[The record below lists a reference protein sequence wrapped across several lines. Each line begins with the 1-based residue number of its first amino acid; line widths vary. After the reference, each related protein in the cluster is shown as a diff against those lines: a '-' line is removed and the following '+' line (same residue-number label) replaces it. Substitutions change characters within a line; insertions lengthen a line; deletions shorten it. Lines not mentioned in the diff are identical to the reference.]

1 MNGKGDSPRSCFS
14 EQYRDNYDH
23 IFRTKKYDAVF
34 QTITAPDWKRALERA
49 KATRNQVAEQ
59 IRAKAAKRKP

>member
-14 EQYRDNYDH
+14 KEYRDNYDH

-34 QTITAPDWKRALERA
+34 KTITGPDWKRALERA
-49 KATRNQVAEQ
+49 KSSRNSVRDQIQAET
-59 IRAKAAKRKP
+59 AKRKP